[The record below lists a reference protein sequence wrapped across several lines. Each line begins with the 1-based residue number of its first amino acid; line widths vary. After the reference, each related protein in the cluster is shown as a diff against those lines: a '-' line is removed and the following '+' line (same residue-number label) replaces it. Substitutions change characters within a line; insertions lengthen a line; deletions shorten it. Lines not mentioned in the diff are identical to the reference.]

1 MRVCHGFTTVFDDP
15 NLVSC
20 AGLAPVLQLA
30 ERAGLQRLVGVHVEL
45 GKPGGVYAHLKVHR
59 DHRVANVPPVDRSLR
74 EEPVRLAVGHV
85 RIRVFDAGGE
95 TGPGDVCRCPLSAR
109 APPSTLR
116 RMEGG
121 VARPLAQL
129 RRGVLEYCVLSLLSE
144 QQLYGFDLVR
154 RLSEVDGM
162 IISEGTIYPLLS
174 RLRRQGWVTTR
185 WVESDAGPPRRYY
198 GLTQDGQRALQDFA
212 GEWQRFRD
220 AVDHLMPGGSR

>member
-1 MRVCHGFTTVFDDP
+1 
-15 NLVSC
+15 
-20 AGLAPVLQLA
+20 
-30 ERAGLQRLVGVHVEL
+30 
-45 GKPGGVYAHLKVHR
+45 
-59 DHRVANVPPVDRSLR
+59 
-74 EEPVRLAVGHV
+74 
-85 RIRVFDAGGE
+85 
-95 TGPGDVCRCPLSAR
+95 
-109 APPSTLR
+109 
-116 RMEGG
+116 MEGG
-121 VARPLAQL
+121 AARPLAQL